1 MDAALAPLGLATA
14 GGLDAVWAP
23 LALSTAGDVAQKAGV
38 VLAVLLAGAALVAPG
53 ARVRA
58 LAMLGALL
66 LAPALLVGYLWSGEQ
81 LAPLRERPALL
92 AALAVGG
99 LLALGAGA
107 FGLLRR
113 PAAFPLLAAAAL
125 PFRIPVESGGT
136 TASLLLPLYLVVGA
150 GALAHAVPRLRRD
163 AEEPRPGRLEWALGV
178 ALALYGIQAA
188 ASSDFDRALE
198 QVVFFYVPFAV
209 LFALLVRVA
218 WSTRL
223 AAAVLGVLVAL
234 AAVFVGIG
242 FYEYGTRQ
250 LLLNPD
256 VINANEFASYF
267 RVNSL
272 FFDPNIYGRFLVV
285 VMLGV
290 TAVLLWTRRPRVA
303 VAGAAGLALLWAGL
317 VVTFSQTSFAAL
329 LAGLAV
335 LGGLRWGARRAA
347 AVAAAVI
354 VVAAT
359 VVVMGAGSLRLDLG
373 SQDSVRDATSGRYDL
388 VAGGVE
394 LFAARPVL
402 GWGPGAFRRQYRRQE
417 NASAERATNASH
429 TIPVTVA
436 AEQGVVGL
444 LAYLAVLA
452 IALALLLRRAGGMVA
467 RAAVAA
473 GFVALVV
480 HTLLYAAFLED
491 PLSWALLGAG
501 AALARR

>member
-1 MDAALAPLGLATA
+1 
-14 GGLDAVWAP
+14 
-23 LALSTAGDVAQKAGV
+23 
-38 VLAVLLAGAALVAPG
+38 
-53 ARVRA
+53 
-58 LAMLGALL
+58 
-66 LAPALLVGYLWSGEQ
+66 
-81 LAPLRERPALL
+81 
-92 AALAVGG
+92 
-99 LLALGAGA
+99 
-107 FGLLRR
+107 
-113 PAAFPLLAAAAL
+113 
-125 PFRIPVESGGT
+125 
-136 TASLLLPLYLVVGA
+136 
-150 GALAHAVPRLRRD
+150 
-163 AEEPRPGRLEWALGV
+163 
-178 ALALYGIQAA
+178 
-188 ASSDFDRALE
+188 
-198 QVVFFYVPFAV
+198 
-209 LFALLVRVA
+209 
-218 WSTRL
+218 
-223 AAAVLGVLVAL
+223 
-234 AAVFVGIG
+234 
-242 FYEYGTRQ
+242 
-250 LLLNPD
+250 
-256 VINANEFASYF
+256 
-267 RVNSL
+267 
-272 FFDPNIYGRFLVV
+272 
-285 VMLGV
+285 
-290 TAVLLWTRRPRVA
+290 

-402 GWGPGAFRRQYRRQE
+402 GWGPGAFRREYRRQE

-436 AEQGVVGL
+436 AEQGVAGL